1 MSLRMIILL
10 AVLGLPY
17 GYLLVQWSACLVGPC
32 RVDGH
37 LIFYTLVG
45 LVALPFVM
53 ATVGGA
59 MVMGGARRMA
69 GAAVTPRIG
78 AASVRDG
85 VRGGVQYWIGL
96 AVMLTALPACA
107 GLLYI
112 ILDTPEEGRD
122 RLGRICESD
131 GGSTTCRPDP
141 DADRPSELDMLN
153 AARKRQKWFEGG

>member
-1 MSLRMIILL
+1 MTLRMIILL

-17 GYLLVQWSACLVGPC
+17 GYLLVQWGACLVGPC

-37 LIFYTLVG
+37 LIFFTFVG
-45 LVALPFVM
+45 FVALPFVM

-59 MVMGGARRMA
+59 MLMGGARRVA
-69 GAAVTPRIG
+69 GAAVTRRSG
-78 AASVRDG
+78 ASSVRDG

-96 AVMLTALPACA
+96 VVMLTALPACA
-107 GLLYI
+107 GLFYI
-112 ILDTPEEGRD
+112 IFDTPEEGRD
-122 RLGRICESD
+122 RLGRICETY

-153 AARKRQKWFEGG
+153 ATRKRQRWLEGG

>member
-10 AVLGLPY
+10 AVLGAPY

-32 RVDGH
+32 RFDGY
-37 LIFYTLVG
+37 LIFYTFVG

-59 MVMGGARRMA
+59 MIMGGARRVA
-69 GAAVTPRIG
+69 GAA
-78 AASVRDG
+78 ASRRSGTDSLRDG

-96 AVMLTALPACA
+96 VVMLTALPACV
-107 GLLYI
+107 GLFYM

-122 RLGRICESD
+122 RLGRICETD
-131 GGSTTCRPDP
+131 GGKTTCRPDP
-141 DADRPSELDMLN
+141 DADRPSELDMIN
-153 AARKRQKWFEGG
+153 AARKRQRWFEGG